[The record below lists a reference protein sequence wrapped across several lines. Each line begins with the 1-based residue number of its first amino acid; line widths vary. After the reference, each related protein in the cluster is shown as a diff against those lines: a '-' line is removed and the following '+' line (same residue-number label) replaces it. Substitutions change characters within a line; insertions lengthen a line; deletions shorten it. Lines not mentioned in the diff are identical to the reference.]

1 MPSRLG
7 LVAIVLGWIAVTG
20 HVLYHDVWPRY
31 FADAPPA
38 LQIDLVD
45 EATQQAPTKW
55 TITRAD
61 AKIGTLLT
69 RMEYLAADDSFRFVN
84 TYTKL
89 TLDAGGGGGVAL
101 AIEVPRLVTTIRV
114 SRAGELREQS
124 MSGELRVLL
133 GPIELGHA
141 AAEVDGRVV
150 NGMLLGRCLV
160 RYPVTATQPTID
172 RELEPVAVPAGQV
185 LNPMMPLNRLR
196 DITPGRRWVI
206 REVDPLKDALAVLGQ
221 ELSKKSNF
229 NLPLPASAS
238 GTELIAEVQSGTE
251 DYPLRLGAPIPCRV
265 IAYRGERVS
274 ARTWVS
280 VADGR
285 VMRQEATVGDETLRF
300 DRQD

>member
-7 LVAIVLGWIAVTG
+7 LVAIVVAWLAVTG

-55 TITRAD
+55 AITRAG
-61 AKIGTLLT
+61 AKIGTLMT
-69 RMEYLAADDSFRFVN
+69 RMEYLKDDDSFRFVN

-89 TLDAGGGGGVAL
+89 TLDAGTGGVPL
-101 AIEVPRLVTTIRV
+101 TIEVPRLVTTIRV
-114 SRAGELREQS
+114 NRAGELREQS
-124 MSGELRVLL
+124 MSGELRVVL
-133 GPIELGHA
+133 GPLELGHA
-141 AAEVDGRVV
+141 AADVDGRVV
-150 NGMLLGRCLV
+150 NGLLLGRCKV
-160 RYPVTATQPTID
+160 RYPVNAAQPTID

-251 DYPLRLGAPIPCRV
+251 DYPLRLGEPIPCRV